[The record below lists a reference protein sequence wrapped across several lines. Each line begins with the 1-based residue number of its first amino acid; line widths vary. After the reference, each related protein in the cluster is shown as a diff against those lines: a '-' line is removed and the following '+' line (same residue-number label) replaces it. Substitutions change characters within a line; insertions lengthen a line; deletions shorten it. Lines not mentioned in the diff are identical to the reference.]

1 MSLVIVAQ
9 PSTSG
14 TTGSHATLLAPAVL
28 GEDLVLGFGIPCSG
42 HFLLAG
48 PVYRCRRRVLFT
60 TGDCRTHT
68 PLHAIIASISPLLT
82 LPPAV
87 ASSDFTLPL
96 MAEAMVFSIFMA
108 STTATGEP
116 ASTSCPT

>member
-1 MSLVIVAQ
+1 MSLVIIGQSALR
-9 PSTSG
+9 TNG
-14 TTGSHATLLAPAVL
+14 GAYATFLAPAVI
-28 GEDLVLGFGIPCSG
+28 EDHLVLGFGIPCSG